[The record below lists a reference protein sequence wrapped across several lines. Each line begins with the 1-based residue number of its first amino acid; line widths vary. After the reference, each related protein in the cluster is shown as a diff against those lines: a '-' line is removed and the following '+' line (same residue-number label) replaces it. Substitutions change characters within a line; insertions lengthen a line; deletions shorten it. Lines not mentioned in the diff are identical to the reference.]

1 MFAKKRPQADKPA
14 EGTCKDEAPKFQ
26 LIKPN
31 EPPLAEDEEMARK
44 KSQVRK
50 LAEQY
55 SDPLD
60 ILSQVL
66 REQRKPKTVVE
77 SRPVAEAPSSN
88 VPKALPTVDFGDDK
102 PAKKK
107 RDAKNNQ
114 KNLQFEQ
121 PKPTI
126 KTGMPKTE
134 KPKKKKEKF
143 SKLTNPF
150 PNDPS
155 KKPKSQAIA
164 ETKAPKPSDNVQTK
178 AVSSED
184 TVFTKESMDDIQ
196 IHPHAIKNLKDIF
209 KFTKLTHVQQK
220 AIPAAVEGR
229 DLLIRSPTGSGKTLS
244 YALPIVDKL
253 CRIEP
258 KITRQDGIH
267 ALVIVPTRE
276 LVIQVYE
283 TFLKLVKPF
292 QWIVPGYLSGGEKRK
307 AEKARLRK
315 GVTILIS
322 TPGRI
327 CDHLLH
333 TEVLKFD
340 KVQVFVLDEAD
351 RLLELGYENDVKK
364 VVDMIGE
371 HSKLTK
377 NIQTI
382 LLSATLTSKVKQLAG
397 LTLSNPVVI
406 DNDAVNQESIDE
418 MSIDENIQIPA
429 GITQTYYMLPQ
440 KTRFIVLCCLLAQ
453 QFSKKGAKK
462 VLIFLPT
469 QHVVDYFY
477 DILVEFLTQPFV
489 KRERSAKSYL
499 KAIDG
504 ELMEDEDEESDEEDA
519 ENIWLTNVTIFK

>member
-1 MFAKKRPQADKPA
+1 M
-14 EGTCKDEAPKFQ
+14 
-26 LIKPN
+26 IKPG
-31 EPPLAEDEEMARK
+31 EPAIAEDEEMVK
-44 KSQVRK
+44 KKDHVKK
-50 LAEQY
+50 LAEHY

-66 REQRKPKTVVE
+66 KQQRKEKVVKSNQTPATSIPEFPK
-77 SRPVAEAPSSN
+77 P
-88 VPKALPTVDFGDDK
+88 LPTVDFGDDK
-102 PAKKK
+102 PAKKRTIISNDK
-107 RDAKNNQ
+107 SQNAEQ
-114 KNLQFEQ
+114 KS
-121 PKPTI
+121 TI
-126 KTGMPKTE
+126 VRTGMPKAE
-134 KPKKKKEKF
+134 KPKKKEKF

-155 KKPKSQAIA
+155 KKPKTQSIS
-164 ETKAPKPSDNVQTK
+164 ETKAPKPSENVQLSK

-184 TVFTKESMDDIQ
+184 SVFTTDFVDNLQ
-196 IHPHAIKNLKDIF
+196 IHAHAIKNLKDIF
-209 KFTKLTHVQQK
+209 NFTKLTHVQQN
-220 AIPAAVEGR
+220 AIPSALEGR

-258 KITRQDGIH
+258 KLTRQDGIH
-267 ALVIVPTRE
+267 ALIIVPTRE

-283 TFLKLVKPF
+283 TFLKLVKPY

-315 GVTILIS
+315 GVTILVS

-340 KVQVFVLDEAD
+340 KVQVFTLDEAD

-364 VVDMIGE
+364 VVDTIGE
-371 HSKLTK
+371 HSKLSK

-397 LTLSNPVVI
+397 LTLTNPVVI
-406 DNDAVNQESIDE
+406 DNDSVNQESIDE
-418 MSIDENIQIPA
+418 MAIDENIQIPA

-453 QFSKKGAKK
+453 QFKKGSKK

-489 KRERSAKSYL
+489 KRERTAKSYL
-499 KAIDG
+499 KHAD
-504 ELMEDEDEESDEEDA
+504 EEMMEDDEESDEEDDPD
-519 ENIWLTNVTIFK
+519 NIWLTNVTIFK

>member
-1 MFAKKRPQADKPA
+1 MAKKK
-14 EGTCKDEAPKFQ
+14 
-26 LIKPN
+26 N
-31 EPPLAEDEEMARK
+31 
-44 KSQVRK
+44 QVKK

-66 REQRKPKTVVE
+66 KQQRQEKKIEKKVPTIVSETTPEFPKP
-77 SRPVAEAPSSN
+77 
-88 VPKALPTVDFGDDK
+88 LPTVDFGDDK
-102 PAKKK
+102 PKQRTMKSNDKTAQF
-107 RDAKNNQ
+107 DQ
-114 KNLQFEQ
+114 KQKLTMKQVN
-121 PKPTI
+121 K
-126 KTGMPKTE
+126 KTE
-134 KPKKKKEKF
+134 RPKKKPKF
-143 SKLTNPF
+143 SKITNPF

-155 KKPKSQAIA
+155 KKPKTQNAA
-164 ETKAPKPSDNVQTK
+164 VEQPKAQK
-178 AVSSED
+178 SSEEVQSKSVNSEN
-184 TVFTKESMDDIQ
+184 TVFTNDLVDALD

-209 KFTKLTHVQQK
+209 KYTKLTHVQQK
-220 AIPAAVEGR
+220 SIPSALEGR
-229 DLLIRSPTGSGKTLS
+229 DLLIRAPTGSGKTLS
-244 YALPIVDKL
+244 YALPIVEKL
-253 CRIEP
+253 SKIEP
-258 KITRQDGIH
+258 KLSRQDGIH

-276 LVIQVYE
+276 LVVQVYE

-315 GVTILIS
+315 GITILIS

-340 KVQVFVLDEAD
+340 KIQIFTLDEAD

-364 VVDMIGE
+364 VVDTIGE
-371 HSKLTK
+371 HSKLCK

-397 LTLSNPVVI
+397 LTLTNPVVV
-406 DNDAVNQESIDE
+406 DNDSMNQESINE
-418 MSIDENIQIPA
+418 MAIDENIQIPA

-440 KTRFIVLCCLLAQ
+440 KIRFIVLCCLLKQ
-453 QFSKKGAKK
+453 QFSRGAKK

-489 KRERSAKSYL
+489 KRERSMKSYL
-499 KAIDG
+499 KDNEDFDAT
-504 ELMEDEDEESDEEDA
+504 MEEEESDEDEDA
-519 ENIWLTNVTIFK
+519 ENIWLSNVTIFK